1 MKMTER
7 HKAMAYVLNVEFG
20 YSMSKIAN
28 LMNVSQATVSN
39 AIKDFK
45 LKKYINDLEEELNQ
59 ARMELKKLEY
69 ENNPQIIKSNFL
81 L

>member
-1 MKMTER
+1 MKMTEK

-20 YSMSKIAN
+20 YSMTKIAN
-28 LMNVSQATVSN
+28 LMDVSQSTISN

-45 LKKYINDLEEELNQ
+45 FKKYINDLEEELNQ
-59 ARMELKKLEY
+59 ARMELKKLGY
-69 ENNPQIIKSNFL
+69 GNNPQIIKSNFL